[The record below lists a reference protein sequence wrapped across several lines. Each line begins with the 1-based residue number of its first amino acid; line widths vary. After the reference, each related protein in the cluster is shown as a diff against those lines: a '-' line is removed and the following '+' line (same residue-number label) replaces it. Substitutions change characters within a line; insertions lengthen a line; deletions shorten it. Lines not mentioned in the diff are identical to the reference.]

1 LVNAFDGAVARLKSI
16 DMQGY
21 KTFANRT
28 DLVFSPTV
36 TAIVGPNG
44 SGKSNIADA
53 IRWVLGEQA
62 YSLLRGKRTEDMI
75 FSGSEERPR
84 ASMAS
89 VEITFDNSDGWLPIE
104 FSEVSIGR
112 RAYRDGQNEYLLNG
126 QRVRLRDVSELLA
139 KCGLAER
146 TYTIIGQ
153 GLVDAALSLRADERR
168 QLFEEAAGIGLYRSR
183 RDEALRRL
191 DTTRR
196 NLDRV
201 QDILAE
207 LRPRLRSLERQV
219 KRAKD
224 YEQVKQD
231 LDDSLRQWYGFH
243 WYRLIDKV
251 QHARL
256 EAEAHE
262 LNRDDLR
269 RQQDD
274 LEADMR
280 RTRERI
286 DALRAQLS
294 SWSQQSS
301 DLYRQREAAGRR
313 LAVAQ
318 ERKNGLAEQQTLV
331 RTELEAL
338 NQERGALASQLQA
351 AQLELDQRNQTLSEA
366 RAQLEELLAGG
377 AIGTRQRREM
387 QDKIQSLRSSLKD
400 LTLEQATWQAQKGQ
414 LETQI
419 NRLTDE
425 LETAESGRAETKQA
439 LEVARQEADQAQQSY
454 EMAQKTLGSAEDAVK
469 TKELELAEA
478 EREHA
483 ACAGHVAERSGAL
496 SALQAR
502 VEQLE
507 GEDADVEKL
516 AVRLKED
523 QGAGKYERIADEVEV
538 GSDYRVAIRAALGEF
553 AKSLAMPSGQSLLQ
567 ALDWWDKHGSNE
579 QLALVAAEELRQPPK
594 LDMPDDRGV
603 IGLASDQVKA
613 PSHLQSIVD
622 HLLSRVIIVQ
632 DRAAARRL
640 LDKVPHDVRLVTLN
654 GEVHYQGGQ
663 VVVGWAGS
671 DARRAQTR
679 RQLQD
684 DLRVR
689 RKALQEAEE
698 KQELAA
704 ERLENE
710 ERTLRQAKEA
720 VEQGRES
727 QLEARATL
735 QARQLELA
743 ESQREADRKQALI
756 DRLQAELAGLQE
768 QLAQLAGQG
777 SGFEDRRSRLEA
789 SITELEDK
797 VQRAETSVEVTR
809 AESALEA
816 AQQAVSDAAGPVQ
829 DLEGRQRDLD
839 AEIASWQRRLEASQ
853 DEEMQLAE
861 DIQTASRE
869 DREIEQTLTE
879 LQELVQPAE
888 RSLSEAEA
896 QRSTL
901 EDEEARIRVE
911 LSQAERV
918 HSQSQIELA
927 RREEEL
933 SSMRRR
939 IEDDFGLVTFDED
952 ETASSQ
958 EPLPLEG
965 LVEKLPRVSDIPD
978 ELEGQVNRLRVQLR
992 RMGTVNPEARR
1003 EHREVKERTE
1013 FLVSQVDDLRKA
1025 EDQIQEVIAE
1035 LDLLME
1041 REFRVTFE
1049 EVAIAFRDMFT
1060 RLFGG
1065 GSARLVLT
1073 NPDDLTDSGI
1083 DIEARLPGR
1092 REQGLSMLS
1101 GGERSLTASALI
1113 FALLKVS
1120 PTPFCLLDEVDAML
1134 DEANVLRFG
1143 DVLAELSRLTQ
1154 FIVITHNRQTVQAA
1168 EAIYG
1173 VTMGD
1178 DSVSRLISLKLDEYE
1193 KEMAEA

>member
-1 LVNAFDGAVARLKSI
+1 MVDGFEGVVARLKSI
-16 DMQGY
+16 EMQGY

-28 DLVFSPTV
+28 DVVFSPTV

-75 FSGSEERPR
+75 FSGSEERPKS
-84 ASMAS
+84 SMAS

-231 LDDSLRQWYGFH
+231 LDDSLRQWYGYH

-251 QHARL
+251 QLARL

-262 LNRDDLR
+262 LNRDELR
-269 RQQDD
+269 SQQDE
-274 LEADMR
+274 LEANMR
-280 RTRERI
+280 KTRERI

-294 SWSQQSS
+294 SWSQRSS

-318 ERKNGLAEQQTLV
+318 ERMNGLAEQQELI

-338 NQERGALASQLQA
+338 VQERVALDSQLQT
-351 AQLELDQRNQTLSEA
+351 AQSELDQRNHTLAEA
-366 RAQLEELLAGG
+366 REQLEELLSGG
-377 AIGTRQRREM
+377 AVGTRQRQEM
-387 QDKIQSLRSSLKD
+387 QAKIQSLRGSLEE

-414 LETQI
+414 IEAHI
-419 NRLTDE
+419 ARLKEEFEAAQTESAEAEKSLAEAQQQVDQARHE
-425 LETAESGRAETKQA
+425 FETA
-439 LEVARQEADQAQQSY
+439 QEALL
-454 EMAQKTLGSAEDAVK
+454 TAEEAVQV
-469 TKELELAEA
+469 KETELAEA
-478 EREHA
+478 EGDHA
-483 ACAGHVAERSGAL
+483 ASVERVAERSGAL
-496 SALQAR
+496 SILLAR
-502 VEQLE
+502 VQQLQE
-507 GEDADVEKL
+507 EDSEVEKL
-516 AVRLKED
+516 ATQLKED
-523 QGAGKYERIADEVEV
+523 QGAGSFERIADEVKVER
-538 GSDYRVAIRAALGEF
+538 DYEIAVRAAIGEF
-553 AKSLAMPSGQSLLQ
+553 AHSLAMPSSQSLLK
-567 ALDWWDKHGSNE
+567 ALAWWEKHGGDE
-579 QLALVAAEELRQPPK
+579 QVTLIASDEMRPAPK
-594 LDMPDDRGV
+594 LDLPDEPGV
-603 IGLASDQVKA
+603 IGLAIDLVHA
-613 PSHLQSIVD
+613 PENMEAVVN
-622 HLLSRVIIVQ
+622 LLLARVIVVQ
-632 DRAAARRL
+632 DRAAARRVL
-640 LDKVPHDVRLVTLN
+640 ENLPRDARVVTLN
-654 GEVHYQGGQ
+654 GEVHFPGGQ
-663 VVVGWAGS
+663 VMVGWGGS
-671 DARRAQTR
+671 DARRARAQR
-679 RQLQD
+679 KIEAELD
-684 DLRVR
+684 GA
-689 RKALQEAEE
+689 RKALHTAEIE
-698 KQELAA
+698 QKKTAAQLEEQELALK
-704 ERLENE
+704 R
-710 ERTLRQAKEA
+710 AKES
-720 VEQGRES
+720 VEQSRES
-727 QLEARATL
+727 QLEARAAL
-735 QARQLELA
+735 QTRQLQLA
-743 ESQREADRKQALI
+743 DTQREVNRSLSLR
-756 DRLQAELAGLQE
+756 DRLQSDLESLHE
-768 QLAQLAGQG
+768 QLTQLSGQD
-777 SGFEDRRSRLEA
+777 SDFEERRTRIEE
-789 SITELEDK
+789 SITDLTDRL
-797 VQRAETSVEVTR
+797 QRAETSVEVTR
-809 AESALEA
+809 AEAAVEA
-816 AQQAVSDAAGPVQ
+816 SQQAVSDAAGPVQ
-829 DLEGRQRDLD
+829 DLQGRQRDLD
-839 AEIASWQRRLEASQ
+839 AEIDSWKRRLESSQ
-853 DEEMQLAE
+853 NEENQLKE
-861 DIQTASRE
+861 EIQTASQE
-869 DREIEQTLTE
+869 DRQIEGTLSE
-879 LQELVQPAE
+879 MQELVQPAE
-888 RSLSEAEA
+888 RSLTEAET
-896 QRSTL
+896 QRSAL

-911 LSQAERV
+911 LTQAERV

-952 ETASSQ
+952 DSAPSQ

-965 LVEKLPRVSDIPD
+965 LVERLPRVSAIPD

-1013 FLVSQVDDLRKA
+1013 FLITQVDDLRKA

-1049 EVAIAFRDMFT
+1049 EVAVVFRETFT

-1143 DVLAELSRLTQ
+1143 EMLSELSQQTQ

-1193 KEMAEA
+1193 KEMVEA